1 MKRILILVLAL
12 CFALVPVLAEEEA
25 ETYALTEE
33 TFTLE
38 QGPVWFFRY
47 YDASENGIFDLHAT
61 PMWGDNWQFSEDPN
75 ADQVYHSIC
84 EWDGIHAMPG
94 TWIGEYIDIVVVF
107 RAPKDG
113 SITIQPTEFVIKDD
127 GSTYPAYLVRIDCAA
142 GEEVKQLF
150 PAEGEWAE
158 TPVTTEAITLDVTEG
173 AEIRFVI
180 RAGDD
185 GGAAVSV
192 QPVIVYNK

>member
-1 MKRILILVLAL
+1 MKRILVLVLVL
-12 CFALVPVLAEEEA
+12 CFALVPAMAEEA
-25 ETYALTEE
+25 ESYTLNEE

-47 YDASENGIFDLHAT
+47 YDAAENAIFDLHAT

-75 ADQVYHSIC
+75 ADQVYHSMC
-84 EWDGIHAMPG
+84 EWDGIQAMPG

-107 RAPKDG
+107 RAPKAG
-113 SITIQPTEFVIKDD
+113 NITIMPTEFVIKDD
-127 GSTYPAYLVRIDCAA
+127 GNTWPPYLVSIGASN
-142 GEEVKQLF
+142 GEEVVQLF

-158 TPVTTEAITLDVTEG
+158 TPVTSDEITLDVEEGTE
-173 AEIRFVI
+173 IFFII

-192 QPVIVYNK
+192 QPTIVYN